1 MAKYLLV
8 SSPIGG
14 HVAPVRAVG
23 AALARQG
30 HRVRAL
36 TGSRFRSQ
44 IEDAGM
50 TFLPMPE
57 QADYDD
63 TDLNGSFP
71 GSAGLRG
78 SEAVRFD
85 LSNVFVKPMAHQYRA
100 IVSALDQEPVDGIV
114 AELTATGLLPLLLKG
129 AGRPPITVLGCTPMP
144 VTSRDTFPYGPGMA
158 PPTSALARIQARFM
172 TQVAKRA
179 VLGKVQREVNRVLAD
194 LGLSLTPV
202 FFLEWFTLAERFWQL
217 TAPGFEYPRS
227 DLAPNIVFAGQILPE
242 SPEHLPSWWADLD
255 GASRVV
261 HVTQGTIDNH
271 DLSMLIGPTITGL
284 ADRDL
289 LVVATTGGRPVAD
302 IPVALP
308 ANVRVA
314 EFIPYHLLL
323 PKVDVMVTNGGY
335 GGVQF
340 AIAHGV
346 PLVVAGER
354 EDKPEIAARVAWSGI
369 GQNLKTGRPTS
380 VRLAAAVSEL
390 LSQSAYRESSKK
402 LAAQA
407 SGYDA
412 LAAITEWVESAPSR
426 PSSAESL

>member
-1 MAKYLLV
+1 
-8 SSPIGG
+8 
-14 HVAPVRAVG
+14 VRV
-23 AALARQG
+23 
-30 HRVRAL
+30 L

-44 IEDAGM
+44 IENSGM
-50 TFLPMPE
+50 TFLPMPP

-63 TDLNGSFP
+63 ADLNGSFP
-71 GSAGLRG
+71 GRAGLGG
-78 SEAVRFD
+78 SKVVRFD
-85 LSNVFVKPMAHQYRA
+85 MSNLFGKPMAHQYRA

-114 AELTATGLLPLLLKG
+114 AELTTTGLLPLLLDG
-129 AGRPPITVLGCTPMP
+129 GDRPPINVLGCPPLP
-144 VTSRDTFPYGPGMA
+144 VASRDSFPYGLGLA
-158 PPTSALARIQARFM
+158 PPTSALARFQARLM
-172 TQVAKRA
+172 TRMAKRV
-179 VLGKVQREVNRVLAD
+179 VLGKVQREVNRLLAR
-194 LGLSLTPV
+194 LGLPVSPV

-217 TAPGFEYPRS
+217 SVPGFEYPRS
-227 DLAPNIVFAGQILPE
+227 DLAPNIVFAGPILPE
-242 SPEHLPSWWADLD
+242 AGGELPDWWEDLD
-255 GASRVV
+255 GTTPVI

-284 ADRDL
+284 AGSDL

-302 IPVALP
+302 IPAPLT
-308 ANVRVA
+308 ANARIA

-323 PKVDVMVTNGGY
+323 PRVDIMVTNGGY

-380 VRLAAAVSEL
+380 IRLAAAVTEL
-390 LSQSAYRESSKK
+390 LGQSAYREAARN

-407 SGYDA
+407 TGYDA
-412 LAAITEWVESAPSR
+412 VAAITDWVEQAPNR
-426 PSSAESL
+426 PPTAISS